1 MEAQDMIGNQ
11 DRLRGGAPLASA
23 VLSALL
29 SLFAPGLAFATT
41 PVPAGVWLWDD
52 GRAAVEFHPCGKALC
67 GRIVWVTQEAA
78 RNAGPLLDLK
88 NPNPA
93 LRGRR
98 ICGLDYI
105 MGVTKTADGD
115 WKKGRVYDFN
125 GGATYDLDI
134 DSVDADQVKMRG
146 YKGIRMMGATLTLV
160 RAKSELPACKP

>member
-1 MEAQDMIGNQ
+1 MIGNQ

-105 MGVTKTADGD
+105 TG
-115 WKKGRVYDFN
+115 VYDFN